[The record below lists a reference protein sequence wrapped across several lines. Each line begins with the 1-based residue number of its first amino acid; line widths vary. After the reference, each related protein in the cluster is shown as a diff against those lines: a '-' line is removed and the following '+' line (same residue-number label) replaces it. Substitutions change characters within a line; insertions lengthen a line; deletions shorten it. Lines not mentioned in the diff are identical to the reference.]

1 MYANKI
7 SDAEGDNLPGYL
19 ILEGVYDMETT
30 VVKIRQDTEEFTE
43 KEDADLKR
51 AGKIICNGGLVAFP
65 TETVYGLGGDALN
78 QESSRKIYAAK
89 GRPSD
94 NPLIVHISKFE
105 DIYAIAE
112 EVPEAVCRMAEAFW
126 PGPLTMILR
135 KSDKVPRE
143 TTGGLNTVAIRLP
156 SNPTAR
162 KLIEYSGGYI
172 AAPSANLS
180 GKPSPTIAK
189 YVIQDMDGRID
200 MIIDGG
206 EVGIGLE
213 STIVDMTLEPPQIL
227 RPGYVTKEMLEKVLG
242 EVDTDVTILKNDS
255 NQAPRAPGMKYR
267 HYAPKGEL
275 VIVEGDR
282 EKVIEYINE
291 QVAVKKLCG
300 ERTGVVATIETCE
313 EYTADV
319 IKCAG
324 SRMDEESIAKHL
336 FRILREFDDENV
348 DRIYSESFV
357 SPGLGQAIM
366 NRLLKA
372 AGHKVISLK

>member
-1 MYANKI
+1 
-7 SDAEGDNLPGYL
+7 
-19 ILEGVYDMETT
+19 
-30 VVKIRQDTEEFTE
+30 
-43 KEDADLKR
+43 
-51 AGKIICNGGLVAFP
+51 
-65 TETVYGLGGDALN
+65 
-78 QESSRKIYAAK
+78 
-89 GRPSD
+89 
-94 NPLIVHISKFE
+94 
-105 DIYAIAE
+105 
-112 EVPEAVCRMAEAFW
+112 
-126 PGPLTMILR
+126 
-135 KSDKVPRE
+135 
-143 TTGGLNTVAIRLP
+143 
-156 SNPTAR
+156 
-162 KLIEYSGGYI
+162 
-172 AAPSANLS
+172 
-180 GKPSPTIAK
+180 
-189 YVIQDMDGRID
+189 MDGRID